1 MTEFGPILE
10 TEHLSLR
17 VDGGTIVDDITVAVP
32 REQLVAIVGPSGAGK
47 SSFLRLLNRLTEPT
61 EGRVRLEGRDT
72 REIPPPEL
80 RRRVGMMMQ
89 TPYLF
94 PGTVAD
100 NVRFGPEQREEP
112 LDDAT
117 VERLLARVGLD
128 DYAGREVH
136 NLSVGEAQ
144 RVSLARILAN
154 APEVL
159 LLDEPTSALDA
170 DSEARA
176 ETLIREILRDRGLTG
191 LIVTHDMEQAKRVAD
206 RVMVFEN
213 GQLTDFGPAEEVLD
227 A

>member
-1 MTEFGPILE
+1 MAESSAILE
-10 TEHLSLR
+10 IEHLSLQ
-17 VDGGTIVDDITVAVP
+17 VEGETIVNDVTVDVP
-32 REQLVAIVGPSGAGK
+32 RETLIAIVGPSGAGK

-61 EGRVRLEGRDT
+61 GGTVRLEGRDT
-72 REIPPPEL
+72 REIPPPAL

-94 PGTVAD
+94 PGTVAE
-100 NVRFGPEQREEP
+100 NVRFGPEQRGEP

-117 VERLLARVGLD
+117 LERLLARVGLD
-128 DYAGREVH
+128 DYADREVH

-176 ETLIREILRDRGLTG
+176 ETLICEILRDRGLTG
-191 LIVTHDMEQAKRVAD
+191 LIVTHDMEQARRVAD
-206 RVMVFEN
+206 QVMVFRD

>member
-1 MTEFGPILE
+1 MTEPSPILE

-17 VDGGTIVDDITVAVP
+17 VEGETIVDDVTVAVP
-32 REQLVAIVGPSGAGK
+32 REQLVAVVGPSGAGK

-61 EGRVRLEGRDT
+61 EGRVLLAGQDT

-80 RRRVGMMMQ
+80 RRRMGMMMQ

-94 PGTVAD
+94 PGTVAE
-100 NVRFGPEQREEP
+100 NVRFGPQQRGET

-117 VERLLARVGLD
+117 VDQLLARVGLD
-128 DYAGREVH
+128 NYAGREVH

-170 DSEARA
+170 DAVERA
-176 ETLIREILRDRGLTG
+176 EALICEILRDRGLTA
-191 LIVTHDMEQAKRVAD
+191 LIVTHDKIQARRVAD
-206 RVMVFEN
+206 RVMRFED
-213 GQLTDFGPAEEVLD
+213 GRLQDYGPTAEVLD

>member
-1 MTEFGPILE
+1 MTEPSPILE
-10 TEHLSLR
+10 IEHLTLH
-17 VDGGTIVDDITVAVP
+17 VDDQTIVDDVTVDVP
-32 REQLVAIVGPSGAGK
+32 REQIIAIVGPSGAGK
-47 SSFLRLLNRLTEPT
+47 SSFLRLLNRLTEPS
-61 EGRVRLEGRDT
+61 EGRVRLNGQDT
-72 REIPPPEL
+72 REIPPPAL

-94 PGTVAD
+94 PGTVAE
-100 NVRFGPEQREEP
+100 NVRFGPEQRGET
-112 LDDAT
+112 LDDET
-117 VERLLARVGLD
+117 VNRLLARVGLD

-159 LLDEPTSALDA
+159 LLDEPTSALDE

-191 LIVTHDMEQAKRVAD
+191 LIVTHDMAQARRIAD
-206 RVMVFEN
+206 LVMVFED
-213 GQLTDFGPAEEVLD
+213 GALQDYGPPEEVLD

>member
-1 MTEFGPILE
+1 MPKASPILE
-10 TEHLSLR
+10 IEHLTLH
-17 VDGGTIVDDITVAVP
+17 VDDQIIVDDVTVDVP
-32 REQLVAIVGPSGAGK
+32 REQIIAIVGPSGAGK
-47 SSFLRLLNRLTEPT
+47 SSFLRLLNRLTEPS
-61 EGRVRLEGRDT
+61 EGRVRLNGQDT
-72 REIPPPEL
+72 REIPPPAL

-94 PGTVAD
+94 PGTVAE
-100 NVRFGPEQREEP
+100 NVRFGPEQRGET
-112 LDDAT
+112 LDDET
-117 VERLLARVGLD
+117 VNRLLARVGLD

-159 LLDEPTSALDA
+159 LLDEPTSALDE

-191 LIVTHDMEQAKRVAD
+191 LIVTHDMAQARRIAD
-206 RVMVFEN
+206 LVMVFED
-213 GQLTDFGPAEEVLD
+213 GALQDYGPPEEVLD

>member
-1 MTEFGPILE
+1 MTESSPILE
-10 TEHLSLR
+10 IEHLSLR
-17 VDGGTIVDDITVAVP
+17 VDGETIVDGVTVDVP
-32 REQLVAIVGPSGAGK
+32 REQMVAIVGPSGAGK

-61 EGRVRLEGRDT
+61 EGRVLLDGQDT
-72 REIPPPEL
+72 QEIPPPEL
-80 RRRVGMMMQ
+80 RRRMGMMMQ

-94 PGTVAD
+94 PGTVAE
-100 NVRFGPEQREEP
+100 NVRFGPEQRGET
-112 LDDAT
+112 LDDET
-117 VERLLARVGLD
+117 VDQLLARVGLD

-154 APEVL
+154 APNVL

-176 ETLIREILRDRGLTG
+176 ETLIQEIVRDRGLTG
-191 LIVTHDMEQAKRVAD
+191 LIVTHDLEQARRVAD
-206 RVMVFEN
+206 RVMVFED
-213 GQLTDFGPAEEVLD
+213 GQLTDFGPTEEVLD

>member
-1 MTEFGPILE
+1 
-10 TEHLSLR
+10 
-17 VDGGTIVDDITVAVP
+17 
-32 REQLVAIVGPSGAGK
+32 
-47 SSFLRLLNRLTEPT
+47 LLNRLTEPT
-61 EGRVRLEGRDT
+61 GGTVRLEGRDT

-94 PGTVAD
+94 PGTVAE
-100 NVRFGPEQREEP
+100 NVRFGPEQRGET

-117 VERLLARVGLD
+117 LERLLARVGLD
-128 DYAGREVH
+128 DYADREVH

-176 ETLIREILRDRGLTG
+176 ETLICEILRDRGLTG
-191 LIVTHDMEQAKRVAD
+191 LIVTHDMEQARRVAD
-206 RVMVFEN
+206 QVMVFRD